1 MLGSKRAHWRKLD
14 NAAKIFPATSSK
26 RDTRVFRFYCELKQE
41 VEGDTLQKAL
51 DRAIEKYPVFLS
63 VMRKGVFW
71 YYLEKSPLRPQVRE
85 ETDPPC
91 LHLYLKDRKTLLFQ
105 VTYYKTRINFE
116 VFHALTDG
124 TGAIQFL
131 KELVKNYLLLQYPGE
146 NLPDISF
153 TEEDMTLQD
162 QEDDSFTKYY
172 ERGKKGSEK
181 KASSYQITG
190 PRTGYGSLNITEG
203 LTSCRALLQK
213 AKEYGV
219 SLTVFLT
226 AVFMCAI
233 HEERGRRKNRRPIV
247 LMVPVNLRK
256 YFASSSMLN
265 FFGWIEPGYLFK
277 GGKAGGG
284 REMKA
289 GQNASAA
296 SGGNDQGNQYDF
308 REVVEAVSAYFKK
321 ELTAE
326 RLGQRMNSLMGLE
339 LNPILRLIPLQL
351 KNIGMQLGAQLAKKD
366 VTAIFSNLGNI
377 ILPDE
382 YAAHVLRFGVFTS
395 TPKIEL
401 SMCSYRDDLVMSF
414 ASGFQN
420 QNIER
425 NFFRILKGF
434 GIEVEPLTDR
444 FPQKTVPGYQGLKL
458 FQWFSFASICAVV
471 VAVMINLIFTPGL
484 YWSAFAAGGA
494 LSMWIA
500 LAVGFFKR
508 HNLLKNGVWQ
518 MLLLPAVCAAW
529 DAYTGWHGWSVDYV
543 LPGVCLVIQISMM
556 IITRVQRLTVQE
568 YMIYHII
575 AGLFGLLPALLLALG
590 VSHFVLLSVL
600 CGGIS
605 FMHLASLIIFKGK
618 DMFVELYKKL
628 HF

>member
-14 NAAKIFPATSSK
+14 NAAKLFPATSNK
-26 RDTRVFRFYCELKQE
+26 RDTRVFRFYCELKEE
-41 VEGDTLQKAL
+41 VTGDTLQKAL
-51 DRAIEKYPVFLS
+51 DRTIEKYPVFLS
-63 VMRKGVFW
+63 VMRKGLFW
-71 YYLEKSPLRPQVRE
+71 YYLEKSPLKPQVKE

-91 LHLYLKDRKTLLFQ
+91 IHLYLKDRKTLLFQ
-105 VTYYKTRINFE
+105 VTYYKSRINFE

-131 KELVKNYLLLQYPGE
+131 KELVKNYLLLQYPKE
-146 NLPDISF
+146 ALPDISF
-153 TEEDMTLQD
+153 TEEDLTLQD

-172 ERGKKGSEK
+172 ERGKNGNDK
-181 KASSYQITG
+181 KAASYQITG
-190 PRTGYGSLNITEG
+190 LKTGYGNLSITEG

-213 AKEYGV
+213 AKEFKV

-233 HEERGRRKNRRPIV
+233 HEERGRRQYRRPVV

-256 YFASSSMLN
+256 YYASSSMLN

-277 GGKAGGG
+277 GGKGENNG
-284 REMKA
+284 M
-289 GQNASAA
+289 
-296 SGGNDQGNQYDF
+296 DQGDQYDF
-308 REVVEAVSAYFKK
+308 REVVEAVNAYFKK

-326 RLGQRMNSLMGLE
+326 RLGQRMSSLMGLE

-351 KNIGMQLGAQLAKKD
+351 KNIGMQLGVQLAKKD
-366 VTAIFSNLGNI
+366 VTAVFSNLGNVI
-377 ILPDE
+377 MPDE

-401 SMCSYRDDLVMSF
+401 TMCSFKDDLVLSF

-425 NFFRILKGF
+425 NFFRILKSF
-434 GIEVEPLTDR
+434 GIEVEPMTDR
-444 FPQKTVPGYQGLKL
+444 FPPQTATPYPGLKL
-458 FQWFSFASICAVV
+458 FQWFSFVSICAVV
-471 VAVMINLIFTPGL
+471 VAVMINAIFTPGL
-484 YWSAFAAGGA
+484 YWSVFAAGGA

-518 MLLLPAVCAAW
+518 MFLIPAVCIAW

-543 LPGVCLVIQISMM
+543 LPGVCLVIQLSMM
-556 IITRVQRLTVQE
+556 IITKVQKLSIPE

-575 AGLFGLLPALLLALG
+575 AGVFGLLPALLLVLG

-600 CGGIS
+600 CSGIS
-605 FMHLASLIIFKGK
+605 FLFLTSLIIFKGK